1 MDRQDETVR
10 SLERALA
17 ETYKSRQEETVRLL
31 RYEYDK
37 AAQYQRRQ
45 DETVRRLETA
55 VAEQHSA
62 SMARYNV

>member
-1 MDRQDETVR
+1 MAKRKTQWSSATTPVHH
-10 SLERALA
+10 AIIA
-17 ETYKSRQEETVRLL
+17 RQEETVRLL